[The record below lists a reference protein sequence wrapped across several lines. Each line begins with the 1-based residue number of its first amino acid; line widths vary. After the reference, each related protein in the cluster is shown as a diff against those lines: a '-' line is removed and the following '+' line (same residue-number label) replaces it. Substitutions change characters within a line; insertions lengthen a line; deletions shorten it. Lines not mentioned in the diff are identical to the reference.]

1 MFDQFKQR
9 SYQLERLDTGDY
21 SPEEYAKWQLEMRYI
36 QAFFGESRALRNSLF
51 PEVEKLGRSASILD
65 VGAGSG
71 QLLSSARRWRL
82 KQQPFVVGAELN
94 HVAAKAMKDRQLP
107 AVQCDAMRL
116 PFADS
121 AFEFVICSLFLH
133 HLTDEN
139 AIKLL
144 SEMKRV
150 ASRRILV
157 IDLHR
162 SPMPYYFYRSV
173 GRLFL
178 QPFSLQDGSL
188 SILRAFKAA
197 EMEDLA
203 ESAGL
208 HDVAVKRSAAY
219 RLVLSGR

>member
-9 SYQLERLDTGDY
+9 CNRLERLDTGDY
-21 SPEEYAKWQLEMRYI
+21 TLEEYAQWQIEMRYI
-36 QAFFGESRALRNSLF
+36 QAVFGESRALRKYLL
-51 PEVEKLGRSASILD
+51 PEVKKLGRSASILD

-82 KQQPFVVGAELN
+82 QQQAFTVGAELN
-94 HVAAKAMKDRQLP
+94 HVAVKAIKDRQIS

-116 PFADS
+116 PFADN
-121 AFEFVICSLFLH
+121 AFDFVICSLFLH

-150 ASRRILV
+150 ARRRIFV

-162 SPMPYYFYRSV
+162 SVVAYYLYRIV
-173 GRLFL
+173 GRLLL
-178 QPFSLQDGSL
+178 QRFSLEDGSL